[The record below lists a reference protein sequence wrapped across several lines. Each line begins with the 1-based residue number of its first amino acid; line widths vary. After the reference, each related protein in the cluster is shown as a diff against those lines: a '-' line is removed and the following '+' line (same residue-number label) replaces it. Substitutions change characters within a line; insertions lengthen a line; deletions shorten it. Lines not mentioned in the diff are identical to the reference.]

1 MSHFFDTFLTRRAHE
16 VQTLPKM
23 RFATPL
29 PLNRVEV
36 GLHRTSEA
44 YPAAKVDRHV
54 SYGPYSAGSQFQDK
68 PVVLSIGNGQEDGV

>member
-1 MSHFFDTFLTRRAHE
+1 MFHFFLTRRAHE

-29 PLNRVEV
+29 PFNRVEV

-44 YPAAKVDRHV
+44 YPPAKVDRYV
-54 SYGPYSAGSQFQDK
+54 SYGPYSAGSQLQDK